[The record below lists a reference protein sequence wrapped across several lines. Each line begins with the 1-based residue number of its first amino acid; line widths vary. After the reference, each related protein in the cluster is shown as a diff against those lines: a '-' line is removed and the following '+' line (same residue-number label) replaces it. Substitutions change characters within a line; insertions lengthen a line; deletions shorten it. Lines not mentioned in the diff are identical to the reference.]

1 VGGPRTLAAPFIV
14 PGPVGVTVRTRLG
27 RLTAGDAEV
36 LRQVGAYLGALA
48 DRDLKAR
55 CRDALA
61 HDAGAWAVRRRALTP
76 HASVCWVRAVAKATL

>member
-1 VGGPRTLAAPFIV
+1 
-14 PGPVGVTVRTRLG
+14 
-27 RLTAGDAEV
+27 
-36 LRQVGAYLGALA
+36 VGAYLGALA